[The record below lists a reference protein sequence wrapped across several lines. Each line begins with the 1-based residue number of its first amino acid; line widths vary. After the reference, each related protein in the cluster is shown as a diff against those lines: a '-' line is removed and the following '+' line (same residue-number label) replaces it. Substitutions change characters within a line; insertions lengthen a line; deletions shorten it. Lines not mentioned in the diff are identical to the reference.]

1 MSEIRVNKIQGTSGT
16 DTAIT
21 LSGANST
28 VNGTLNVDGAVT
40 LDSTLAVTGVHTI
53 GNNAVATSDGGAATM
68 SVIQGLAK
76 QWSRCQDAAMTVK
89 DSFNTSSVTDSATGK
104 GAPQFTSAMNN
115 TNYCNVCGGDDKQD
129 GGGVMVC
136 TIDDAVNQATS
147 GYGLVNKK
155 QTASAVSIV
164 DLNQNFSSTVFGDLA

>member
-1 MSEIRVNKIQGTSGT
+1 MTRASDLARHQVAFKTALIEFT
-16 DTAIT
+16 DGDDAIT
-21 LSGANST
+21 VA
-28 VNGTLNVDGAVT
+28 DGGVVT
-40 LDSTLAVTGVHTI
+40 LLNTAVVKAEGGSAT
-53 GNNAVATSDGGAATM
+53 NNIA
-68 SVIQGLAK
+68 QGSAK

>member
-1 MSEIRVNKIQGTSGT
+1 MSTIKVDNIQGTSGT
-16 DTAIT
+16 STALT

-40 LDSTLAVTGVHTI
+40 LDSTLAVTGVHTV
-53 GNNAVATSDGGAATM
+53 GSNAVATSDGGSATM
-68 SVIQGLAK
+68 SIIQGLAK

-104 GAPQFTSAMNN
+104 GAPQFTSAMSNA
-115 TNYCNVCGGDDKQD
+115 NYCNVCGADDKQD

-155 QTASAVSIV
+155 QTSSAMTVV

>member
-1 MSEIRVNKIQGTSGT
+1 MSTIKVTNINDTSNNASIVTGNN
-16 DTAIT
+16 AF
-21 LSGANST
+21 T
-28 VNGTLNVDGAVT
+28 VNGTVI
-40 LDSTLAVTGVHTI
+40 TGVSAGSTTI
-53 GNNAVATSDGGAATM
+53 TGEGGTNTTNLQ
-68 SVIQGLAK
+68 QGLIK

-104 GAPQFTSAMNN
+104 GAPQFTTAMSNA
-115 TNYCNVCGGDDKQD
+115 NYCNVCGGDDKQD

>member
-1 MSEIRVNKIQGTSGT
+1 MSTIIV
-16 DTAIT
+16 DTLTGKSTATTIT
-21 LSGANST
+21 IGSTPVVSASANS
-28 VNGTLNVDGAVT
+28 L
-40 LDSTLAVTGVHTI
+40 TI
-53 GNNAVATSDGGAATM
+53 RGEGSAQTS
-68 SVIQGLAK
+68 IQQGLAK

-104 GAPQFTSAMNN
+104 GAPQFTSAMNDA
-115 TNYCNVCGGDDKQD
+115 NYCNVCGGDDKQD

>member
-1 MSEIRVNKIQGTSGT
+1 MSEIKVDKLQGTSGT
-16 DTAIT
+16 STAIT
-21 LSGANST
+21 LSGANAT
-28 VNGTLNVDGAVT
+28 VGG
-40 LDSTLAVTGVHTI
+40 TLAVTGVHTV
-53 GNNAVATSDGGAATM
+53 GSNAVATSDGGSATM
-68 SVIQGLAK
+68 SIIQGLAK

-104 GAPQFTSAMNN
+104 GAPQFTSAMSNA
-115 TNYCNVCGGDDKQD
+115 NYCNVCGADDKQD

-155 QTASAVSIV
+155 QTSSAMTVV